1 MLNSILLKYVY
12 KIGTQPIFKKLVK
25 SMSVICLL
33 DSINCLRLP
42 LSLCEIKK
50 NIRPEILALLKN
62 PTTHLTLMHTHTTEA
77 IPCPG
82 GIKWR
87 RRL

>member
-1 MLNSILLKYVY
+1 MASTDVNHEILILLLNS
-12 KIGTQPIFKKLVK
+12 P
-25 SMSVICLL
+25 
-33 DSINCLRLP
+33 
-42 LSLCEIKK
+42 
-50 NIRPEILALLKN
+50 
-62 PTTHLTLMHTHTTEA
+62 THLTLMHTHTTEA